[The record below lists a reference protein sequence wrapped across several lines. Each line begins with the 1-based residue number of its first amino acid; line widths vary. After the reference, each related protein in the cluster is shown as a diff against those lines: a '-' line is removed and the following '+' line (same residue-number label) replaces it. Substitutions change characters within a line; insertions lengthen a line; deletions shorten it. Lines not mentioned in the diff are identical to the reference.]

1 MVMQLNIPKL
11 GTAMYRIPSGFMN
24 CIHKTRC
31 GQCNGCHLPFIN
43 GSLKWLRSHW
53 RFMLWASI
61 LSKPYTLLNAARVW
75 HYLLSSHLFNS
86 AFFPAATL
94 WMPDIQLRNVW
105 YSDSKKNKTFRSS
118 ILSCI
123 RQVFTHKLDPGI
135 PTKLTAEESWR
146 VHPLKLCALAS
157 CLKPTKPSQFINVV
171 AIPQL
176 WVWQSLV
183 FSGKV

>member
-105 YSDSKKNKTFRSS
+105 YSDSKNIGPSARQFWVASVKSLPTSL
-118 ILSCI
+118 ILAFQPSW
-123 RQVFTHKLDPGI
+123 QLKSH
-135 PTKLTAEESWR
+135 EESTHSSFAPW
-146 VHPLKLCALAS
+146 H
-157 CLKPTKPSQFINVV
+157 
-171 AIPQL
+171 
-176 WVWQSLV
+176 LV
-183 FSGKV
+183 SNPPNHHNSSM